1 MLSER
6 VKTAYL
12 GTYVL
17 GTPFFAIYNML
28 PFILLKDLGISL
40 FEVTLM
46 VTLKPAVS
54 LLSVYWSESVYR
66 RRDRLIPNV
75 ILGSLL
81 SHLPFLFFP
90 WIDSPHLMIVAF
102 ALFMLLHRGVVPA
115 WMEILKL
122 HLDKETRQNF
132 VAFTLTMCYVGS
144 AIFPVFFGW
153 MMDDF
158 LGSWR
163 WIFSLTALISMAA
176 IILQWRLPKERIVE
190 REESEPPL
198 ELARPLRLMT
208 DLLSRRSDYFHYQ
221 IGFMIGGFGLM
232 IMQPALPEFFMHSLE
247 LSYKELGT
255 AKTMCAGIGF
265 ALSSGLWA
273 AWMNRVTIFRFASL
287 VVLFFALFPIG
298 IYLAKFQIPMLFF
311 SYLFYGVTQAGSELS
326 WKLSGPAFSEN
337 EDSSLFSSINVFA
350 VGLRGVIANPIGGV
364 LCLMAG
370 PEAVFFLSSL
380 LCFTAAGYLF
390 LRSTAE
396 NLKAPLVHPH

>member
-1 MLSER
+1 MASER

-12 GTYVL
+12 WTYVL

-40 FEVTLM
+40 WEVTLM

-54 LLSVYWSESVYR
+54 LLSVYWSESVYLR
-66 RRDRLIPNV
+66 KDRLISNV
-75 ILGSLL
+75 ISGSLL

-90 WIDSPHLMIVAF
+90 WMESPYLMIGAF
-102 ALFMLLHRGVVPA
+102 AIFMLLHRGVVPA

-122 HLDKETRQNF
+122 HLEKKERQNF
-132 VAFTLTMCYVGS
+132 VAFTLTTCYVGA

-158 LGSWR
+158 FGSWR
-163 WIFSLTALISMAA
+163 WIFALTSLTSMGA
-176 IILQWRLPKERIVE
+176 IALQWRLPKEALA
-190 REESEPPL
+190 EPKASDLPL
-198 ELARPLRLMT
+198 EFVRPLKLMK
-208 DLLSRRSDYFHYQ
+208 DLLKRRSDYFHYQ
-221 IGFMIGGFGLM
+221 LGFMIGGFGLM
-232 IMQPALPEFFMHSLE
+232 ILQPALPEFFMHSLD

-273 AWMNRVTIFRFASL
+273 AWMNRVTLFRFAG
-287 VVLFFALFPIG
+287 VVVFLFALFPIG
-298 IYLAKFQIPMLFF
+298 IYLAKYQLTMLFF
-311 SYLFYGVTQAGSELS
+311 SYLFYGITQAGSELS

-337 EDSSLFSSINVFA
+337 EDSSLFSAINVFT
-350 VGLRGVIANPIGGV
+350 VGLRGVIANPVGG
-364 LCLMAG
+364 LICLFAG

-380 LCFTAAGYLF
+380 LCFIAASYLLF
-390 LRSTAE
+390 R
-396 NLKAPLVHPH
+396 APVKQIKLAA